1 MIDGSNRGQGERVLI
16 FTPFGRDAALI
27 QKEIEAAGLQANIC
41 SSIQELTEAITEGAG
56 VALIADEALRP
67 DAVQSLRVALAKQPP
82 WSDFPLVIMTSGGD
96 ATEASRYRLRLLE
109 PLGNVNL
116 LERPVR
122 VPTLISTLQAALR
135 ARRHQYQLAT
145 YLEERAQH
153 ERETASKNS
162 ELVKANRE
170 LEEFAYV
177 SAHDL
182 QEPLRM
188 INIYS
193 QMLISRF
200 AGEDEKA
207 RTYAGFIEGGVKRM
221 EKLLDDLLTYSRVIN
236 PNSSVVETADL
247 NEALS
252 QAMTTLNVRI
262 RENSAHIEYQELPTV
277 VGDQSQLTQ
286 VFQNLLSNALK
297 YRRNDVPP
305 KIVIAAERQGLDWV
319 VSVRDNGI
327 GFEQQHAER
336 IFGLFKRLH
345 KDEYPGTGLG
355 LAICQRI
362 IERCGGRM
370 WAEGRPG
377 EGSTFYFAL
386 PGGECTGDPC
396 TGKSENGGGQGG
408 S

>member
-1 MIDGSNRGQGERVLI
+1 MNHGSNRRQEERVLI
-16 FTPFGRDAALI
+16 CTPYGRDAALI
-27 QKEIEAAGLQANIC
+27 QKEIQAAGLNAEVC
-41 SSIQELTEAITEGAG
+41 SSIQELTEAMADGAG
-56 VALIADEALRP
+56 VALIGDEALRP
-67 DAVQSLRVALAKQPP
+67 DAVECLRAELSKQPP

-96 ATEASRYRLRLLE
+96 TNEASRYRLRLLE

-116 LERPVR
+116 IERPLR

-135 ARRHQYQLAT
+135 ARRHQYQLAA

-153 ERETASKNS
+153 EQETASQNS

-170 LEEFAYV
+170 LEEFAYA

-193 QMLISRF
+193 QLLINKF

-207 RTYAGFIEGGVKRM
+207 RLYAGFIDGGVKRM
-221 EKLLDDLLTYSRVIN
+221 RKLLDDLLTYSRVIS
-236 PNSSVVETADL
+236 PNSLVLETADL
-247 NEALS
+247 SKALS
-252 QAMTTLNVRI
+252 QAIATLNARI
-262 RENSAHIEYQELPTV
+262 EENSAQIEHQQLPTV

-297 YRRNDVPP
+297 YRRNDVSP
-305 KIVIAAERQGLDWV
+305 KIVIAAERQGLEWV
-319 VSVRDNGI
+319 VSVTDNGI
-327 GFEQQHAER
+327 GFEQKYAER

-370 WAEGRPG
+370 WAQGRPG
-377 EGSTFYFAL
+377 NGSSFYFAL
-386 PGGECTGDPC
+386 SSNEPTGV
-396 TGKSENGGGQGG
+396 SSQ
-408 S
+408 